1 MICCAC
7 RSSSFGCQRST
18 PMVTDAVSG
27 YPGRSPAAH
36 SAVTQA
42 QASVKFVGLAHHPQR
57 VKSVLC
63 PPPLLSVH

>member
-1 MICCAC
+1 MKNRGTFLRRVLGLALVLAVLLPLA
-7 RSSSFGCQRST
+7 GNG
-18 PMVTDAVSG
+18 MVLES
-27 YPGRSPAAH
+27 